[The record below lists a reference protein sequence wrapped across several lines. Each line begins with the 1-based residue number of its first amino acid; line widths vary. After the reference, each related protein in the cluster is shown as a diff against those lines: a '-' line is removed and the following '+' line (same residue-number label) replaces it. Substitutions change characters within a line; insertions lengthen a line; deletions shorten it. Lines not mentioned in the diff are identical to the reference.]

1 MSKIGVGQPSN
12 WSSGWTPRRSARC
25 RRKAGASTGRTAR
38 VAGSR
43 AKMGVVSLDI
53 VWPSW
58 TTPSTIGVCRAA
70 LAATAASVSLVTVSH
85 CGCSTPPHFLV
96 SGGYSVA
103 PKSMRTAVGGG
114 GLPSSA
120 ALLLA
125 AATQQASAAGRGR
138 IRAPSSLSYLLPLA
152 GQPAGATPKHR

>member
-96 SGGYSVA
+96 SGGYAVA
-103 PKSMRTAVGGG
+103 PKSMRTAVG
-114 GLPSSA
+114 LPSS

-138 IRAPSSLSYLLPLA
+138 IRVPSSLSNLLPLA
-152 GQPAGATPKHR
+152 GQPAGATPKRR